1 MEKKLGVYICGGCSI
16 GEGLDLEALSL
27 VATKEY
33 KAPVCKTH
41 PALCGEEGVNL
52 IKQDMEEDTLKID

>member
-16 GEGLDLEALSL
+16 GEGLDLEKLSL

-33 KAPVCKTH
+33 KSLYAKPILPSVVRRASTS
-41 PALCGEEGVNL
+41 
-52 IKQDMEEDTLKID
+52 